1 MMGNRDSRFTPH
13 HAGNNNTDSKSNSDS
28 GHSAVTDGG
37 AATQVNNSSNEN
49 ESESESQTQERVE
62 TRLIAFLRHVAGS
75 DAFSQEEMKIAGSAF
90 EETMVTLG
98 KEENIPEKAMVA
110 AMYAIILRSEEAFRE

>member
-49 ESESESQTQERVE
+49 ESESQTQERVE

-75 DAFSQEEMKIAGSAF
+75 DAFSQEEMKIAGNAF